1 MNRLILMM
9 ISFLAIISI
18 TTAFF
23 IMYTNVPNT
32 SEIIID
38 ADWVNLYPNFKEL
51 ADSSDLIIR
60 GVVLNSIS
68 YKLELSEPVSTP
80 LLLTNY
86 TIKIEEIIKGYEDSE
101 TINVRMTGGR
111 LDGKVISIRGC
122 PPMKE
127 GETVILFLKRFTKD
141 NYYIIGGPQGRFII
155 KGGKVYSL
163 GEIYPSAKKYT
174 SHLKTN
180 GIPIREFIES
190 IEQ

>member
-1 MNRLILMM
+1 MM
-9 ISFLAIISI
+9 LLSLAIISI
-18 TTAFF
+18 NATALF
-23 IMYTNVPNT
+23 ITYTNVPNT

-60 GVVLNSIS
+60 GVVLDSIS
-68 YKLELSEPVSTP
+68 YKLELSEPTSAP

-101 TINVRMTGGR
+101 IINVRMTGGR
-111 LDGKVISIRGC
+111 LDGKVISVRGC
-122 PPMKE
+122 PLMKK
-127 GETVILFLKRFTKD
+127 GETVILFLKRFAKD
-141 NYYIIGGPQGRFII
+141 NYYVIGGPQGRFII